1 MKKILYFTLL
11 FICTSPCS
19 IYGQMPAPQTSFKL
33 MSVGANPLEVN
44 TEEAERIL
52 QNWKVENINPLLFRN
67 DLLVIDSLEMLLT
80 RIDNADLKIQVLKE
94 KLKFLNFHKLAIEIQ
109 STQNRISEL
118 ERATLDKK
126 MQTLSEERDS
136 LLQELVKWD
145 NKHAF
150 AQEMNNQLIQEKQT
164 WIYTAAGIAGVALL
178 LLFCLLI
185 SIARRKKTN
194 ISAPQK
200 EVVVKEQKVVVHEPH
215 PDHAESAQ
223 KIAELEKLYRNSL
236 NTIHLQEGEKK
247 EAQAHLVQVVD
258 TLREAQQELKR
269 IQENKQ
275 MTAEDFMRLSNAVQ
289 RSISHLSKK

>member
-1 MKKILYFTLL
+1 MKKIFYLTLL
-11 FICTSPCS
+11 FVCTFRSA
-19 IYGQMPAPQTSFKL
+19 IIGQMPAPQTSFKL
-33 MSVGANPLEVN
+33 MSAGANPLEVS

-52 QNWKVENINPLLFRN
+52 QNWKVENINPLLLRN

-80 RIDNADLKIQVLKE
+80 RIDNSDLKIQVLKE

-118 ERATLDKK
+118 EKAALDSK
-126 MQTLSEERDS
+126 MQSLSKERDS
-136 LLQELVKWD
+136 LLQEIVKWD

-150 AQEMNNQLIQEKQT
+150 AQEMNNQLIQEKQI
-164 WIYTAAGIAGVALL
+164 WIYTTSGLAGATI
-178 LLFCLLI
+178 LLFIILLI
-185 SIARRKKTN
+185 TISRRRKQNVPT
-194 ISAPQK
+194 PEK
-200 EVVVKEQKVVVHEPH
+200 EVVIKEQKVIVHEPH

-223 KIAELEKLYRNSL
+223 KITELEKLYRNSL
-236 NTIHLQEGEKK
+236 NTIHIQEGEKK
-247 EAQAHLVQVVD
+247 EAQAHLMQVVD